1 MMSPLRITVHSW
13 RAGGTG
19 KLPSFQLTPTHM
31 YFYGFK
37 ETRAVAMR
45 DRRAGPQGT
54 EADLK
59 QFAITS
65 LRFREATSGRLIRPL
80 LQCECYRNRE
90 PARHHSC
97 GRDWPSI
104 ETHRAQGLS
113 IRKVGLK

>member
-1 MMSPLRITVHSW
+1 MMSPLRITVRSW

-19 KLPSFQLTPTHM
+19 KLPSFQLTPTHI

-37 ETRAVAMR
+37 ENRAVAMR
-45 DRRAGPQGT
+45 DRRAGPRGT

-80 LQCECYRNRE
+80 L
-90 PARHHSC
+90 HSAYV
-97 GRDWPSI
+97 I
-104 ETHRAQGLS
+104 EIESLPDITHAVVTGHR
-113 IRKVGLK
+113 